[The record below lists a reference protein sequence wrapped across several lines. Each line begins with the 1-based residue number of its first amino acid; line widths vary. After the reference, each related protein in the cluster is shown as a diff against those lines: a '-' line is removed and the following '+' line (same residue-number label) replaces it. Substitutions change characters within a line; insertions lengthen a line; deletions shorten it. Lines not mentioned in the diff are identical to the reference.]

1 MGSKIEGREL
11 TDDAVAEGGAVNEKI
26 KTLAEL
32 GEIAERLRAD
42 GEVIVLTHGVFD
54 VLHLGHLRHLKEAGE
69 YGTKL
74 IVTVSCD
81 GHVNKGPDR
90 PLFPDIIRAEMLAGL
105 ACVDYVGI
113 NYTASAEDVINTVRP
128 QIFAKGVEY
137 AKDSNDITNKI
148 VHERHAV
155 ESHGGSVI
163 FTDDIT
169 FSSSSIINKNFSIHE
184 PGLQEYLE
192 AQRSSGAE
200 ERLLELIDKISEMKV
215 LFVGDTIIDEYQY
228 VNPLGKAQKEN
239 IIATLHHS
247 SEFFAGGVIAS
258 ANHLASFCPQVEVL
272 TMLGSQD
279 SYEDLVN
286 QSLHPAVKTS
296 FLTCAD
302 RPTTRKQRFID
313 RGYLRKLFEIYYM
326 DDTPLDPDMEK
337 QVNEKLAA
345 RIEDCD
351 LVIVNDF
358 GHGLIG
364 PSTARLLSEK
374 SKFLAINAQ
383 TNSGNFGYNL
393 ITKYNRAD
401 FVCIDA
407 PEARLA
413 VFDKFSDMEEIISAK
428 LPNKLNCNN
437 FIVTQGVAGC
447 VARSKGKMTHHI
459 PAFTTNVVDTVGAG
473 DAFFSIAAPLVAMG
487 ADIAD
492 AAFVGNTAGALQ
504 VGIVGHRK
512 SVEKVTLIKY
522 LTALLK

>member
-1 MGSKIEGREL
+1 M
-11 TDDAVAEGGAVNEKI
+11 TDQPAIQGEHVNAKI
-26 KTLAEL
+26 KTLDEL
-32 GEIAERLRAD
+32 GNLAEQLRAQ
-42 GEVIVLTHGVFD
+42 GEVLVLTHGVFD
-54 VLHLGHLRHLKEAGE
+54 VLHLGHLRHLSEAGQN
-69 YGTKL
+69 GTKL
-74 IVTVSCD
+74 IVTVTCD
-81 GHVNKGPDR
+81 AHVNKGPDR

-105 ACVDYVGI
+105 ECVDYVGI
-113 NYTASAEDVINTVRP
+113 NFAPSAENVINTIRP

-137 AKDSNDITNKI
+137 AKDSNDVTNKI
-148 VHERHAV
+148 IIERHAV
-155 ESHGGSVI
+155 EANGGTVV

-169 FSSSSIINKNFSIHE
+169 FSSSTIINKSFSVHE

-192 AQRSSGAE
+192 AQRSGGAE
-200 ERLLELIDKISEMKV
+200 KRLLGLIEDISKLKV
-215 LFVGDTIIDEYQY
+215 LFIGDTIIDEYQY
-228 VNPLGKAQKEN
+228 VDPLGKAQKEN

-258 ANHLASFCPQVEVL
+258 ANHLAGFCEQVEVF
-272 TMLGSQD
+272 TMLGKQD
-279 SYEDLVN
+279 SYEELVR
-286 QSLHPAVKTS
+286 QSLHPAVKAS
-296 FLTCAD
+296 FLWCAD
-302 RPTTRKQRFID
+302 RPSTRKQRFID

-326 DDTPLDPDMEK
+326 DDTPLEGAFEQKLNEQLEK
-337 QVNEKLAA
+337 
-345 RIEDCD
+345 RIEGCD

-374 SKFLAINAQ
+374 SKFLAINTQ

-393 ITKYNRAD
+393 VTKYDRAD

-413 VFDKFSDMEEIISAK
+413 VYDKFTEMEKIIAEK
-428 LPNKLNCNN
+428 LPERLDCDN

-447 VARSKGKMTHHI
+447 VASTKGKLSHHI

-473 DAFFSIAAPLVAMG
+473 DAFFSIAAPLVAIG

-512 SVEKVTLIKY
+512 SVEKVALIKY